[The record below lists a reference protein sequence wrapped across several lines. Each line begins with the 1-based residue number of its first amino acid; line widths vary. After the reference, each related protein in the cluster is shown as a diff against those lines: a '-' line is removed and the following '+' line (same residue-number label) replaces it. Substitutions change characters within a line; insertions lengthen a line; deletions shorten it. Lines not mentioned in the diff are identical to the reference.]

1 MICVV
6 TVDFICIL
14 IVGLPCL
21 LLNLIGEPYKRG
33 FFCSDTTIRHPYLD
47 STVPTWALILIS
59 YSLPTIII
67 ALVETSLL
75 KHSNTSVRLTR
86 EMYKT
91 FMGFVFGFCVNQLM
105 TDISKFTI
113 GRLRPHFFEVCSPNV
128 TLSEDLDY
136 LTDFQCLGQQNITA
150 DQMEKRMHNMR
161 LSFVSGHASLSA
173 YSMWFC
179 VSILQR
185 MDTRKFRLV
194 KPLIQVCCALFA
206 VVTSLT
212 RVSDY
217 KHHPED
223 VVCGAMLGFVISS
236 LTIKFLVRREERP
249 LVKSREKD
257 LKS

>member
-6 TVDFICIL
+6 IVDFICIL

-33 FFCSDTTIRHPYLD
+33 FFCSDTTIRHPFLE

-75 KHSNTSVRLTR
+75 KHSNTFSSVRLTR
-86 EMYKT
+86 EMSNT
-91 FMGFVFGFCVNQLM
+91 LVPFVFGSFVNQM
-105 TDISKFTI
+105 FTDISKFTI
-113 GRLRPHFFEVCSPNV
+113 GSLRPHFIEVCSPNV
-128 TLSEDLDY
+128 TLCGDGDLDY
-136 LTDFQCLGQQNITA
+136 LTDFQCLGQENITA
-150 DQMEKRMHNMR
+150 DEMGKRLHNMR

-179 VSILQR
+179 VVYLQQR
-185 MDTRKFRLV
+185 MATRNFRLV

-206 VVTSLT
+206 VFTSLT

-223 VVCGAMLGFVISS
+223 VVCGALLGFVISS
-236 LTIKFLVRREERP
+236 LTLRFLVRREERP
-249 LVKSREKD
+249 LGN
-257 LKS
+257 